1 MAPSLP
7 SLFSKSGYGVTLG
20 FFLYNLPVK
29 RELKAIEMGKMAELA
44 SRQKAQGCHGKLRS
58 LYYCLGPPLLHKAL
72 GLDNMS
78 FMDSRLFC

>member
-29 RELKAIEMGKMAELA
+29 RELKTIEMGKMAELGFKTEGPGM
-44 SRQKAQGCHGKLRS
+44 SWKAPLSLLLSWSSSATQGSGLGQYELHG
-58 LYYCLGPPLLHKAL
+58 
-72 GLDNMS
+72 
-78 FMDSRLFC
+78 F